1 MSSFDIKA
9 LESCFKQQSIK
20 ESFESLY
27 FSLGFITAIASSPE
41 DVEPS
46 EWIEQ
51 LVTTDDQTPHFD
63 NEEQVKVF
71 TTNLIT
77 WWSQC
82 IQLFDQGG
90 TISLPTQLGLTPTG
104 KPNKALIEFA
114 TGYLDGFDW
123 LFDAWQ
129 ALLPEDNLEAHRT
142 LSVLNFILARFI
154 DEKAMEK
161 TEPELYQQLPDTEGC
176 FKVLPNLLSGVGML
190 GQDIAIGNDDLAGDG
205 LSEEEYDE
213 RLVSSAEAVESE
225 MLAKPF
231 INIDRSVGRNDP
243 CPCGSGKKFKKCC
256 LH

>member
-1 MSSFDIKA
+1 MSTFNIKA
-9 LESCFKQQSIK
+9 LEDCFKQVSVR

-27 FSLGFITAIASSPE
+27 HSLGFITAMASSPE
-41 DVEPS
+41 EIQPS

-51 LVTTDDQTPHFD
+51 LVATEDKVPHFD

-82 IQLFDQGG
+82 NQLFDQGG
-90 TISLPTQLGLTPTG
+90 TISLPAKIGLTPSG
-104 KPNKALIEFA
+104 KPNKALIEFS

-123 LFDAWQ
+123 LFESWQ
-129 ALLPEDNLEAHRT
+129 SVLPDDNPEAHRT

-154 DEKAMEK
+154 DEKAMAK
-161 TEPELYQQLPDTEGC
+161 SEPDLYQQLPDTKGC

-190 GQDIAIGNDDLAGDG
+190 GQDLALSDDEIENMLLHPETD
-205 LSEEEYDE
+205 
-213 RLVSSAEAVESE
+213 SSGSE
-225 MLAKPF
+225 MITKPF
-231 INIDRSVGRNDP
+231 KNIQRSVGRNDP

>member
-1 MSSFDIKA
+1 MSTFDIKA
-9 LESCFKQQSIK
+9 LEDCFKQASIK

-27 FSLGFITAIASSPE
+27 HSLGFITAMASSPE
-41 DVEPS
+41 EIQPS

-51 LVTTDDQTPHFD
+51 LVITEDQVPHFE
-63 NEEQVKVF
+63 NEQQVKVF

-82 IQLFDQGG
+82 NQLFDHGG
-90 TISLPTQLGLTPTG
+90 TISLPAKMGLTPSG
-104 KPNKALIEFA
+104 KPNKALIEFS

-123 LFDAWQ
+123 LFESWQ
-129 ALLPEDNLEAHRT
+129 SVLPDDNPEAHRT

-154 DEKAMEK
+154 DEKAMAK
-161 TEPELYQQLPDTEGC
+161 SEPDLYQQLPDTKGC

-190 GQDIAIGNDDLAGDG
+190 GQDLALSDDEIENMLLQPETDSSRSKIAT
-205 LSEEEYDE
+205 E
-213 RLVSSAEAVESE
+213 
-225 MLAKPF
+225 PF
-231 INIDRSVGRNDP
+231 KNIQRSVGRNDN